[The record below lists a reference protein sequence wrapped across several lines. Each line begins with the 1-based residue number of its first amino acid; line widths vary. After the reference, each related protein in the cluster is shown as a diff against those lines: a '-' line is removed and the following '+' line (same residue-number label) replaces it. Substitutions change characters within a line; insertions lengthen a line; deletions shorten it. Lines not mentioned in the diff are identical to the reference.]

1 MSALV
6 RIPDSIRTSRE
17 VRKVP
22 RRDMRADLHPISAR
36 VNRWNCGPKFWCT
49 TAERNSQGRSI
60 RLRLSCFD
68 HLTYSVFMAWLF
80 ILLADVFEVA
90 WPFMLK
96 WSAALSKWSPALV
109 AVFFMPAVFLLGE
122 AVKRL
127 PAATVYATFV
137 GVGIVGTA
145 VVGMVFF
152 HESTNLGR
160 VFSLVLIVLGVIGL
174 RLFSGAPE

>member
-1 MSALV
+1 
-6 RIPDSIRTSRE
+6 
-17 VRKVP
+17 
-22 RRDMRADLHPISAR
+22 
-36 VNRWNCGPKFWCT
+36 
-49 TAERNSQGRSI
+49 
-60 RLRLSCFD
+60 
-68 HLTYSVFMAWLF
+68 MAWLF

-96 WSAALSKWSPALV
+96 WSVAFSKWSPALV

-137 GVGIVGTA
+137 GVGTVGTA

-174 RLFSGAPE
+174 RLFSGTPE